1 MNPHLKNTEQN
12 DNPTENQN
20 TKPTAT
26 KTIHQTIKNL
36 QNKEKIE
43 K

>member
-1 MNPHLKNTEQN
+1 MITPPKLKTQN
-12 DNPTENQN
+12 QP
-20 TKPTAT
+20 PP
-26 KTIHQTIKNL
+26 KTIHKIIKNL